1 MARRPVPPSP
11 EVRRPGKPPSQPP
24 PSAGQDASDSA
35 QTGTIIEDR
44 YRLERRLGSGGMSQV
59 YLGTHLRAGGK
70 LAIKLI
76 DLRLSN
82 KPDMVRRCL
91 QEARTMMEI
100 QSNYVVRAH
109 DVGVLPSGQ
118 LFIVMEY
125 LAGEDLEHLVQ
136 REGPIAW
143 PRVAA
148 MAVQICSGLSAAHQR
163 GTIHRDIKPQNCF
176 RIALDGNPDH
186 IKLID
191 FGIARDANDAAGLT
205 QDGMILGTPEYMA
218 PELVVAGTPPDARSD
233 LYALGALLYKL
244 LTGHPPFRGRDALDT
259 LYQHRNTPVVP
270 PSQAAPH
277 LAIPPEADQILL
289 RALAKAPTGRYASAD
304 EMSAALRASLGAQQG
319 ALLAGSTGSHPAL
332 RSAPDL
338 RSDTSSPGRMPPS
351 REVSTSEL
359 RTVTTRDIAMRG
371 MTVVSISV
379 CFVIASWIA
388 RPSEP
393 VHVASVVARTA
404 EPAPAAP
411 SPPAPVT
418 ATPTPP
424 DNPAP
429 TTPTPAPPGDPPPVP
444 APTPGVDPTPPN
456 VPVNTPEPGPAADPP
471 PLAAVAPPAS
481 DPPASDPPAQQGVIE
496 PDFDYK
502 SARKYVDEQKQYVIT
517 VCLPKAE
524 KPTSRLNVRFDVRP
538 SGRPTVKIF
547 SPSKAVRDCA
557 RSVLAFQFDA
567 SPRGGAFTYAL
578 QASGGAFERQPVDPE
593 TVK

>member
-1 MARRPVPPSP
+1 MVARRPAAPTS
-11 EVRRPGKPPSQPP
+11 ELRRPGKSPSQQPP
-24 PSAGQDASDSA
+24 NAGQDTSESA
-35 QTGTIIEDR
+35 QVGTIIDDR
-44 YRLERRLGSGGMSQV
+44 YRLERRLGSGGMSHV

-136 REGPIAW
+136 REGPLPW

-148 MAVQICSGLSAAHQR
+148 MAVQICSGLAAAHQR

-244 LTGHPPFRGRDALDT
+244 LTGQPPFRGRDALDT
-259 LYQHRNTPVVP
+259 LYQHRNSPVVP
-270 PSQAAPH
+270 PSQAAPQ
-277 LAIPPEADQILL
+277 LGIPPEADQILL
-289 RALAKAPTGRYASAD
+289 RALAKAPTGRYATAD
-304 EMSAALRASLGAQQG
+304 EMAAALRATLGQRPG
-319 ALLAGSTGSHPAL
+319 PMHPESTGSQPAL
-332 RSAPDL
+332 RSASDL
-338 RSDTSSPGRMPPS
+338 RRETSSPGRMPPS

-359 RTVTTRDIAMRG
+359 RPVTTRDIAMRG

-393 VHVASVVARTA
+393 IPVTSVVARPAEPVPPITSPSPA
-404 EPAPAAP
+404 VPDAPAPVVVPPKPEEPAPPAATPPVAAP
-411 SPPAPVT
+411 EN
-418 ATPTPP
+418 TPP
-424 DNPAP
+424 VA
-429 TTPTPAPPGDPPPVP
+429 
-444 APTPGVDPTPPN
+444 APTPDADPTP
-456 VPVNTPEPGPAADPP
+456 VPVSAPVPP
-471 PLAAVAPPAS
+471 PMAAVATPAS
-481 DPPASDPPAQQGVIE
+481 EPSAPQQPGIVE

-502 SARKYVDEQKQYVIT
+502 SARKYVDEQKQYVVT
-517 VCLPKAE
+517 VCLAKAE

-578 QASGGAFERQPVDPE
+578 QASGGAFERQPLDPE